1 MDRLPYEIIDMIKG
15 FAEPETFSCIEYVD
29 PVDPGEYKE
38 IILAFPVDD
47 IKIFTEI
54 IDKRIGYP
62 WSRVN
67 QRPRRMPRE
76 KRVSGLIPCRKIVWI
91 DNKPFIAEEIIGWP
105 VVKSRAEFETWLNN
119 VFPCPPTQ
127 PKRLN
132 LRS

>member
-1 MDRLPYEIIDMIKG
+1 MNRLPYEIIDIIKG

-38 IILAFPVDD
+38 IILAFPVDN

-76 KRVSGLIPCRKIVWI
+76 YRVSGVIPCRKLVWI

-105 VVKSRAEFETWLNN
+105 VVKSRAEFDTWVTS
-119 VFPCPPTQ
+119 VFPCHPRSTT
-127 PKRLN
+127 KRT
-132 LRS
+132 